1 MKTNIFMLAIRIIE
15 YIVKDLTDDG
25 KINASVDNSEV

>member
-1 MKTNIFMLAIRIIE
+1 MKSNIFMLAIKIIE

-25 KINASVDNSEV
+25 KINASAE